1 MQLKCKCLW
10 GLCFLLMWASPQF
23 AQPVLHSNFFYTWP
37 VETLETLKNTPAI
50 LKRAD
55 YWMTQPTVS
64 VTQKSQMF
72 ESEDRRDYCSLAPYY
87 WKNDTG
93 QNLEIY
99 LYKEGKLNPEADN
112 PETYDFNRFKT
123 METAVTELSLAYY
136 LTQNEHYA
144 KKAVSFIYTW
154 FIDPQTKMNPH
165 MRYAHRKP
173 GGVPGSFSG
182 VIESKGLIR
191 VLDALYML
199 ENSEELT
206 PEYKAKLEGW
216 FTEFYEW
223 MDSRRE
229 GTSLVKSKSHI
240 GTWYDVQVA
249 SIGMYLNR
257 PKEVVKI
264 IDRAKDLRVALQI
277 DPDGSQPFEQAWTD
291 SLSGYT
297 SNLSAFIILCRIGDQ
312 VGVDLWGYETEEGRS
327 IRKALAYIVP
337 YIDGKKT
344 WGFRQSTAHSFKPF
358 APYLNWAAQRYQIK
372 EWEKTAKALEN
383 AK

>member
-1 MQLKCKCLW
+1 
-10 GLCFLLMWASPQF
+10 
-23 AQPVLHSNFFYTWP
+23 
-37 VETLETLKNTPAI
+37 
-50 LKRAD
+50 
-55 YWMTQPTVS
+55 
-64 VTQKSQMF
+64 
-72 ESEDRRDYCSLAPYY
+72 
-87 WKNDTG
+87 
-93 QNLEIY
+93 
-99 LYKEGKLNPEADN
+99 
-112 PETYDFNRFKT
+112 
-123 METAVTELSLAYY
+123 
-136 LTQNEHYA
+136 
-144 KKAVSFIYTW
+144 
-154 FIDPQTKMNPH
+154 
-165 MRYAHRKP
+165 
-173 GGVPGSFSG
+173 
-182 VIESKGLIR
+182 
-191 VLDALYML
+191 
-199 ENSEELT
+199 
-206 PEYKAKLEGW
+206 
-216 FTEFYEW
+216 
-223 MDSRRE
+223 
-229 GTSLVKSKSHI
+229 
-240 GTWYDVQVA
+240 
-249 SIGMYLNR
+249 MYLNR